1 MNMKNPSHPGALLRE
16 EWMRPLD
23 LTVTA
28 TAKALGVSRQVL
40 SDIVNERAGIS
51 PDMAIRIA
59 KAFDSDAAFWLRL
72 QTSYDL
78 AHAQRRAKAIKVKR
92 LYKAELAPA

>member
-1 MNMKNPSHPGALLRE
+1 MPMLNPCHPGELLRE
-16 EWMRPLD
+16 QCLKPLS

-40 SDIVNERAGIS
+40 SDIVNRRAGIS

-59 KAFDSDAAFWLRL
+59 KAFDSDAAFWVRL
-72 QTSYDL
+72 QASYDL
-78 AHAQRRAKAIKVKR
+78 AQARKHERTIGRQVKALYAKA
-92 LYKAELAPA
+92 A